1 VADSADLPVT
11 ECGQIR
17 AYLLRSRLP
26 HPQPRAD
33 SPDRGNP
40 PGLHVGGEHLSS
52 LYPQRIR
59 PGYGLRVHAP
69 PRNTATWRFVLT
81 QIIWV
86 HIVEVMRVLP
96 APSAWAGPLPE
107 AAPPA
112 DMAIYQLP
120 TGTYETRA
128 AFAVSG
134 GSFRDKRQFAATA
147 ILVEHPKGDLLIDA
161 GFGSDVAAHLAA
173 LPRFQRAPHQ
183 VAKTV
188 SQQLDASGCDR
199 SRLLGVL
206 VTHAHWDHVSG
217 LGDLRVP
224 IWINPTERHYGAED
238 RGGKVFRI
246 VSAGHEVHEYEFNGP
261 PYLGFPSSF
270 DVHGDGS
277 VVVVPA
283 AGHTP
288 GSVVVFVTVPSG
300 KRYAFIGDL
309 TWQLDGIRRRVERPL
324 LMRKL
329 ADSDPAQVREALLR
343 VIALA
348 DLMQIVPAHDVHAHD
363 GIPDL
368 PVRLAPA
375 PPPGD
380 AKRPQ

>member
-1 VADSADLPVT
+1 MVTVQPAPVESFVFT
-11 ECGQIR
+11 R
-17 AYLLRSRLP
+17 DYLGSYRR
-26 HPQPRAD
+26 
-33 SPDRGNP
+33 
-40 PGLHVGGEHLSS
+40 
-52 LYPQRIR
+52 
-59 PGYGLRVHAP
+59 
-69 PRNTATWRFVLT
+69 
-81 QIIWV
+81 
-86 HIVEVMRVLP
+86 VMRVLA

-107 AAPPA
+107 AAPPT
-112 DMAIYQLP
+112 DVAIYQLP

-147 ILVEHPKGDLLIDA
+147 ILVRHPKGDLLIDA
-161 GFGSDVAAHLAA
+161 GFGSDVAAHVAA
-173 LPRFQRAPHQ
+173 LPRFQRAPYQ

-188 SQQLDASGCDR
+188 SQQLDASGYDR
-199 SRLLGVL
+199 GRLLGGL

-224 IWINPTERHYGAED
+224 VWINPGERRYAAED
-238 RGGKVFRI
+238 PGGKVFRM
-246 VSAGHEVHEYEFNGP
+246 VSAGREIHEYEFSGP

-283 AGHTP
+283 GGHTP

-329 ADSDPAQVREALLR
+329 ADSDPAQVRQALLR

-368 PVRLAPA
+368 PATSQELPR
-375 PPPGD
+375 
-380 AKRPQ
+380 